1 MPSIRLKNISKSF
14 PSNIAALN
22 NLSLEIYNGEMLVI
36 TGPSGCGKSTLLR
49 LIAGLEDP
57 DRGDV
62 FINDQLAT
70 FIDPTERNIAI
81 VNQNRIMY
89 PNLSVYGNLEFGLKF
104 RKLNS
109 KHIRDRIGQIANQ
122 LEISDLLDKHSGDL
136 NIFEKQRVAFAR
148 AAVKMPRVIL
158 VDQVSTAYDETTR
171 KALYEEIALLHN
183 KLHITTVLAIDSD
196 TAPVKMGDRTAIMNK
211 GAVEQAG
218 TYEKLYENPA
228 NQFVAEFMGR
238 GSEIV
243 DS

>member
-89 PNLSVYGNLEFGLKF
+89 PNLSVYGNL
-104 RKLNS
+104 
-109 KHIRDRIGQIANQ
+109 
-122 LEISDLLDKHSGDL
+122 
-136 NIFEKQRVAFAR
+136 
-148 AAVKMPRVIL
+148 
-158 VDQVSTAYDETTR
+158 
-171 KALYEEIALLHN
+171 
-183 KLHITTVLAIDSD
+183 
-196 TAPVKMGDRTAIMNK
+196 
-211 GAVEQAG
+211 
-218 TYEKLYENPA
+218 
-228 NQFVAEFMGR
+228 
-238 GSEIV
+238 
-243 DS
+243 